1 MKNIFK
7 ILLLLVIFVPTVL
20 SAYSYGTEVSPSPNY
35 GGCSGYWDGYN
46 CLPPNV
52 PYQCERGYVEY
63 RGECVDDRTICG
75 SNETFDYSSMSCKAN
90 VIQTYTPPTS
100 LTNSSCGMNSYS
112 NNNGSCS
119 CLSGYEWVSDDPK
132 NFNCKKKST
141 PITTTVTPSTIS
153 ISNSCGQNSYS
164 KNGICLCS
172 EGYEWVSDDPKNFD
186 CKKKSSSIVSYNK
199 FSLLDDKLKNTE
211 PISSDCGKNTYSKNG
226 ICFCLEGYE
235 KDSDSRISRIIS
247 DLYGRFDCK
256 KKSIESVNKEVSQNT
271 SDFIDRVFSK
281 KLAGRILLQV
291 ESKGEG
297 WYVNPADN
305 KRYFLGKPADAFNVM
320 RELGLGVSNKDFNNF
335 KGYAPKRLSG
345 QILLKVED
353 SGKAYYVNPIDLKI
367 HYLGK
372 PSDAF
377 SVMRNLGLGVSNIDI
392 KKIETN

>member
-7 ILLLLVIFVPTVL
+7 IFLLLVIFLPTSL

-63 RGECVDDRTICG
+63 RGECVDDRTICDN
-75 SNETFDYSSMSCKAN
+75 NETFDHSSMSCKAN

-100 LTNSSCGMNSYS
+100 STNSSCGKNSYS

-119 CLSGYEWVSDDPK
+119 CLSGYEWISDDPK
-132 NFNCKKKST
+132 NFDCKKKST
-141 PITTTVTPSTIS
+141 PITTTVTQPTTST
-153 ISNSCGQNSYS
+153 SNSCGKNSYS
-164 KNGICLCS
+164 NNNGSCSCLS
-172 EGYEWVSDDPKNFD
+172 GYEWISDDPKNFD
-186 CKKKSSSIVSYNK
+186 CKKVSSSIVFYDK
-199 FSLLDDKLKNTE
+199 FSLLTDKSKNTE
-211 PISSDCGKNTYSKNG
+211 PISSECGKNTYSKG
-226 ICFCLEGYE
+226 DICFCLDGYE
-235 KDSDSRISRIIS
+235 KDSENLHYQIFG
-247 DLYGRFDCK
+247 GRFDCK
-256 KKSIESVNKEVSQNT
+256 KKNIESVNKEAGQNT
-271 SDFIDRVFSK
+271 SNFIDKVFSK

-297 WYVNPADN
+297 WYVNPTDN
-305 KRYFLGKPADAFNVM
+305 KRYFLGRPADAFNAM
-320 RELGLGVSNKDFNNF
+320 RELGLGVSNKDFDSF

-345 QILLKVED
+345 KILLKVED
-353 SGKAYYVNPIDLKI
+353 SGKAYYVNPVDLKI

-377 SVMRNLGLGVSNIDI
+377 SVMRNLGLGVSNGDI
-392 KKIETN
+392 KKIEAK

>member
-1 MKNIFK
+1 M
-7 ILLLLVIFVPTVL
+7 
-20 SAYSYGTEVSPSPNY
+20 
-35 GGCSGYWDGYN
+35 
-46 CLPPNV
+46 
-52 PYQCERGYVEY
+52 
-63 RGECVDDRTICG
+63 
-75 SNETFDYSSMSCKAN
+75 
-90 VIQTYTPPTS
+90 
-100 LTNSSCGMNSYS
+100 
-112 NNNGSCS
+112 
-119 CLSGYEWVSDDPK
+119 
-132 NFNCKKKST
+132 
-141 PITTTVTPSTIS
+141 
-153 ISNSCGQNSYS
+153 
-164 KNGICLCS
+164 

-186 CKKKSSSIVSYNK
+186 CKKESSSIVFYDK
-199 FSLLDDKLKNTE
+199 FSLLTDESKNIE

-256 KKSIESVNKEVSQNT
+256 KKSIESVNKEVGQNT

-320 RELGLGVSNKDFNNF
+320 KELGLGVSNKDFNNF